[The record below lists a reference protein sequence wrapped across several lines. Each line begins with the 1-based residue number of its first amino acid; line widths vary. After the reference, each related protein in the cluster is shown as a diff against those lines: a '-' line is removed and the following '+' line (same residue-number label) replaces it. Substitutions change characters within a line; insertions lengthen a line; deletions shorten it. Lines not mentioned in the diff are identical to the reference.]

1 MIYREMCLSDQDAV
15 IALWK
20 AAGVF
25 REWNDP
31 VRDIEKALEGEHSTI
46 LIGELDG
53 IVVASIM
60 CGEDGH
66 RGWFYYVSTHPNHQG
81 KGLGKAI
88 TAAAEDWLRARGIW
102 KVNLLVRGDNAQA
115 VSFYEGQG
123 YMDTRSVCLQK
134 VIEPV

>member
-1 MIYREMCLSDQDAV
+1 MICREMRLSDRDAV

-31 VRDIEKALEGEHSTI
+31 VRDIAKALEGEHSTI
-46 LIGELDG
+46 LVGELDG
-53 IVVASIM
+53 MIATSIM

-66 RGWFYYVSTHPNHQG
+66 RGWFYYVSTHPDHQG

-88 TAAAEDWLRARGIW
+88 TQAAEDWLRARGIW
-102 KVNLLVRGDNAQA
+102 KVNLLVRGDNSQA
-115 VSFYEGQG
+115 ASFYEAQG
-123 YMDTRSVCLQK
+123 YKDTQSICLQK
-134 VIEPV
+134 VIEP